1 MPVIPRGGRLAAPSP
16 TAARTTPLAQQL
28 RLSPEISS
36 RLVKAPA
43 PSAAPCLVLGRELPP
58 PKPVFIY
65 LFLKFCSEK
74 PTAVASLDLDGC
86 NFPSTSAFSSGFI
99 R

>member
-1 MPVIPRGGRLAAPSP
+1 MKTNCQQGEGANVPVIPRGGRLAAPSL

-36 RLVKAPA
+36 RLVKALA

-58 PKPVFIY
+58 QNLYLFIY
-65 LFLKFCSEK
+65 FLNSALK
-74 PTAVASLDLDGC
+74 SLQ
-86 NFPSTSAFSSGFI
+86 P
-99 R
+99 